1 MKKKVLPL
9 LLTASMVASM
19 FSVPV
24 YASPFGDV
32 QGHWG
37 EKAIERWSGYNI
49 VNGSDGQFRPND
61 SLTRGELAVIIA
73 NLLKLDKTA
82 ENPFSDLGQTW
93 YTDAILKCYAAGI
106 FSGDEA
112 GTVRPN
118 DNITREEAMVVLS
131 KALRIAPVSGDV
143 EGFADSGAVSNWA
156 EGAVKA
162 LLEAGIVSGVSED
175 FLQPKGLINRASV
188 VTILNNA
195 IGTYVA
201 QEGETV
207 TANGG
212 MVLVVGKDVT
222 VTGTADTV
230 LILDGAADSKVELED
245 LQVKDT
251 VIVESPKTEVV
262 LIGDTKTADI
272 QVKAD
277 ADDVT
282 VMVTKDAEAG
292 TIATSAENTEIIV
305 DGKAESIVAEETAT
319 GSKMTVGKDAEVGTV
334 STEAEKTEV
343 LVEGKADRVEVK
355 ENAKES
361 VVKVEADGKVETV
374 KTEAEKTEINVSG
387 KVEEVEIHETADKTE
402 VKVDATGKVETVDT
416 EAEDVTVS
424 GKGEVT
430 KVEASGDN
438 TAVTTPDTKVEAA
451 EGTNGVTAGNNKVKG
466 GETATTTPSTGGSS
480 GSGGGSGS
488 SSHKHR
494 YGEETVDETTGVG
507 YQECSCGNKIE
518 TGNVY
523 EAKADKLYY
532 KTLEEAF
539 AAGEEVKLLHDVVL
553 EGEVP
558 ALNTSGRTMTV
569 ELNGKKI
576 TVPNDTDGSGVFC
589 IPKGGN
595 LTLNDSAGTAVVD
608 GASQHND
615 YGMAVW
621 APGGTVTI
629 NGGTYTNKGTKAFED
644 NNKTPNNN
652 EVIYASEGGTVT
664 INGGTFIGNEE
675 LNQNGTK
682 YMLNLKDNSG
692 SQIIVKGGTFHK
704 YNPSQSES
712 ETPTANFV
720 AEGYYVHQKGDI
732 YTVDNQWDSSV
743 VDTSWYNADKSSFE
757 IKNAAQLAGLAKL
770 VNNGT
775 DNFKGKTIT
784 LTADIDLNNQN
795 WTPIGRNNAFEGVF
809 DGQNHTISNLYIDIS
824 QNRAGLFGYTQNG
837 ELKDLNIHNADVTGV
852 NAVGAFVGE
861 PYTSK
866 MNDLHLT
873 GSVEING
880 NWYVGALLGYNSYAN
895 LIDFTV
901 KADKGSYVKGTGA
914 YVGGIIGFH
923 GENSFVMK
931 NCVVENLDISGWSYV
946 GGISGICQYGNTI
959 EDCRVIANV
968 TKTITPE
975 ENPDNSDT
983 HGVGAIAG
991 ITVDDKELCTIKNCV
1006 FEGTVTSYWEFLHDG
1021 IVGCSRGGIQ
1031 EQKNL
1036 ILENN
1041 DMTKAEL
1048 KVIGQS
1054 SVEEIIPE
1062 TQEADGLE
1070 SEQAENDTDV
1080 IPNDATEQEN
1090 EESKDADVVDT
1101 NSPATEDADT
1111 NDADTNDAVTEDV
1124 TVEEENTENMKTPEG
1139 EAA

>member
-451 EGTNGVTAGNNKVKG
+451 EGTNGVTAGNNKVEG

-539 AAGEEVKLLHDVVL
+539 AAGKEVKLLHDVVL

-644 NNKTPNNN
+644 DNKTPNNN

-675 LNQNGTK
+675 LNTANGTK
-682 YMLNLKDNSG
+682 YMLNLKDNSD
-692 SQIIVKGGTFHK
+692 SEIIVKGGTFHK

-743 VDTSWYNADKSSFE
+743 VDTSWYNADKSTFE
-757 IKNAAQLAGLAKL
+757 IKNAAQLAGLAQL
-770 VNNGT
+770 VN
-775 DNFKGKTIT
+775 DEKVNFKGKTIK

-795 WTPIGRNNAFEGVF
+795 WTPIGTVVSYPSVTFAGIF
-809 DGQNHTISNLYIDIS
+809 DGANHNISNLYTVDTTE
-824 QNRAGLFGYTQNG
+824 NYAAAGLFGSITGVVQNLNLKNVRVESTHYAGAIVGYIGG
-837 ELKDLNIHNADVTGV
+837 ETGAAQILNCHVENADIATEPEKMKDGTYDNGDKAGGIVGYLVTKDIVENCSVKNASIKGYRDIGGIAGFANGV
-852 NAVGAFVGE
+852 VKN
-861 PYTSK
+861 
-866 MNDLHLT
+866 N
-873 GSVEING
+873 SVENITLVQDNTNG
-880 NWYVGALLGYNSYAN
+880 YKSEPIETY
-895 LIDFTV
+895 
-901 KADKGSYVKGTGA
+901 
-914 YVGGIIGFH
+914 GGIIGRR
-923 GENSFVMK
+923 GA
-931 NCVVENLDISGWSYV
+931 NLDEKDNNEI
-946 GGISGICQYGNTI
+946 
-959 EDCRVIANV
+959 NV
-968 TKTITPE
+968 TVQVVPLLANE
-975 ENPDNSDT
+975 EIAEEEDSSVADKISDS
-983 HGVGAIAG
+983 
-991 ITVDDKELCTIKNCV
+991 E
-1006 FEGTVTSYWEFLHDG
+1006 
-1021 IVGCSRGGIQ
+1021 
-1031 EQKNL
+1031 
-1036 ILENN
+1036 
-1041 DMTKAEL
+1041 DMTDL
-1048 KVIGQS
+1048 GLS
-1054 SVEEIIPE
+1054 S
-1062 TQEADGLE
+1062 DC
-1070 SEQAENDTDV
+1070 TDV
-1080 IPNDATEQEN
+1080 PELNVDLIPNEDTNDATEQEN

-1124 TVEEENTENMKTPEG
+1124 TVVEENTENMETPEG
-1139 EAA
+1139 GAA

>member
-156 EGAVKA
+156 ESAVKA

-416 EAEDVTVS
+416 EAEDVAVS

-438 TAVTTPDTKVEAA
+438 TAVITPDTKVEAA
-451 EGTNGVTAGNNKVKG
+451 EGTNGVTAGNNKVEG

-494 YGEETVDETTGVG
+494 YGEETVDETTGIG
-507 YQECSCGNKIE
+507 YQECSCGKKIE

-523 EAKADKLYY
+523 EAKADTLYY
-532 KTLEEAF
+532 KTLKEAITV
-539 AAGEEVKLLHDVVL
+539 GGDVKLLHDVALTADVQTTGNQLAVVRIPENKTVVL
-553 EGEVP
+553 D
-558 ALNTSGRTMTV
+558 
-569 ELNGKKI
+569 LNGK
-576 TVPNDTDGSGVFC
+576 TLRNETPNGFAIVVEKDATLEVTGDGMVDGGSG
-589 IPKGGN
+589 GN
-595 LTLNDSAGTAVVD
+595 NVA
-608 GASQHND
+608 
-615 YGMAVW
+615 MAVYGQ
-621 APGGTVTI
+621 ATIQNGTFTVGGDAEGYGNSCMEA
-629 NGGTYTNKGTKAFED
+629 NGGTL
-644 NNKTPNNN
+644 
-652 EVIYASEGGTVT
+652 I
-664 INGGTFIGNEE
+664 INGGTFRCETSYADKYWV
-675 LNQNGTK
+675 LNK
-682 YMLNLKDNSG
+682 KDNTG
-692 SQIIVKGGTFHK
+692 AKILVYGGTFVQFDPSNGQTE
-704 YNPSQSES
+704 NPND
-712 ETPTANFV
+712 NFV
-720 AEGYYVHQKGDI
+720 AEGYYVHKDGDNYI
-732 YTVDNQWDSSV
+732 VNDQWDSSV
-743 VDTSWYNADKSSFE
+743 VDTSWYDANESTFE

-784 LTADIDLNNQN
+784 LTADIDLNHQN

-852 NAVGAFVGE
+852 NAVGAFVGQ

-895 LIDFTV
+895 LNNLTV

-923 GENSFVMK
+923 GEGSYTIE
-931 NCVVENLDISGWSYV
+931 NCVVEGLDISGWSYV

-959 EDCRVIANV
+959 ENCKVIANV

-975 ENPDNSDT
+975 EKPDNSDT

-991 ITVDDKELCTIKNCV
+991 ITVDNQQLCTIKNCV
-1006 FEGTVTSYWEFLHDG
+1006 FEGTVTSHWEFLHDG
-1021 IVGCSRGGIQ
+1021 IVGCSKDGVQ
-1031 EQKNL
+1031 EQGNL
-1036 ILENN
+1036 VLENN

-1054 SVEEIIPE
+1054 SVKEIIPE

-1070 SEQAENDTDV
+1070 SEQAENDTAL
-1080 IPNDATEQEN
+1080 IPNEDTNDATEQEN
-1090 EESKDADVVDT
+1090 EESKDADAVDT

-1124 TVEEENTENMKTPEG
+1124 TVEEENTENMETPEG
-1139 EAA
+1139 EVA